1 MEEPQLEDNKKWH
14 IPFTFTTSIS
24 PNFNPS
30 ENVHWLSEESTII
43 DLPEGAD
50 PYNWVIFNLQS
61 SGYYRVN
68 YDTSNW
74 NELIKHLNS
83 DNFEDI
89 PPVDRAVL
97 IDNSL
102 LLARAGELNY
112 EIPLELLQ
120 YLSQETD
127 YIPWFVA
134 FDNLEALM
142 VIFSGSEV
150 EELLNVSL
158 VYINHLYSIIIK
170 LI

>member
-1 MEEPQLEDNKKWH
+1 MEEPELEDNKLWH
-14 IPFTFTTSIS
+14 VPFSFTTSIS
-24 PNFNPS
+24 PNFKPS
-30 ENVHWLSEESTII
+30 ANVYWLSEESTII
-43 DLPEGAD
+43 DLPENAD

-83 DNFEDI
+83 DDFENI

-102 LLARAGELNY
+102 LLARAGELDY
-112 EIPLELLQ
+112 EIPLDLLQ
-120 YLSQETD
+120 YLARETD

-134 FDNLEALM
+134 FDNLKALM

-150 EELLNVSL
+150 EELLNVSFMN
-158 VYINHLYSIIIK
+158 IIMNYS
-170 LI
+170 